1 MGMYYEG
8 KWSTGMPADYGWRL
22 KREMH
27 YRTCPNMSAFIFK
40 ISHKLDTIYGIN
52 QKDENHILDILRLGK
67 GQYRSNLL
75 FALY

>member
-1 MGMYYEG
+1 MKGNGAQECQPIMVG
-8 KWSTGMPADYGWRL
+8 DL
-22 KREMH
+22 KEKCIS
-27 YRTCPNMSAFIFK
+27 YMSKHVRFIFK
-40 ISHKLDTIYGIN
+40 ISHKLDAIYGIN